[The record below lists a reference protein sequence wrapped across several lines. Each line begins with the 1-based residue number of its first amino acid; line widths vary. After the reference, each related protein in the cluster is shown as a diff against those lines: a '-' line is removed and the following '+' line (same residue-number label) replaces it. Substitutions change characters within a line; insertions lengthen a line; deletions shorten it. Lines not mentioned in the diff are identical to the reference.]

1 MTTPE
6 KTEAGSRS
14 ESCRRR
20 KPVIIVAVVAAAG
33 VLIALTL
40 MGWRWLGNRPP
51 APTDD
56 PLAIAKF
63 AATDNFA
70 QMSLAQKEL
79 YLRTLRA
86 NMTNL
91 VAAARSG
98 KLTREEQI
106 AAVRN
111 GFKAGAR
118 VEMANYFALPPGPAR
133 QAHLDKLIDEQEQ
146 MRAHAAQSP
155 NGGAFRSATGIQVKQ
170 FLEALPP
177 GERVQMAKFGYDLF
191 QRR

>member
-1 MTTPE
+1 
-6 KTEAGSRS
+6 
-14 ESCRRR
+14 
-20 KPVIIVAVVAAAG
+20 
-33 VLIALTL
+33 
-40 MGWRWLGNRPP
+40 
-51 APTDD
+51 
-56 PLAIAKF
+56 
-63 AATDNFA
+63 
-70 QMSLAQKEL
+70 MSLAQKEL

-86 NMTNL
+86 NMTTL

-118 VEMANYFALPPGPAR
+118 VEMVNYFALPPGPAR
-133 QAHLDKLIDEQEQ
+133 QAHLDKLIDEQERL
-146 MRAHAAQSP
+146 RAHAAQSP

-170 FLEALPP
+170 FIEDLPP

-191 QRR
+191 QRRRARGLPMTPYGNGGR